1 MNGDMDD
8 ILNGLLEA
16 DMAEKL
22 KEAEANERI

>member
-22 KEAEANERI
+22 KEAAANERI